1 MPLIWYLM
9 LSFALFIIGLIGVLI
24 RRNVVVVLM
33 SIELIM
39 NAVNINMVVFSR
51 YLPSTTGQIFT
62 IFSIV
67 VAAAEAAL
75 GLALIVAV
83 YRNSKT
89 VNVDEISIM
98 KW

>member
-1 MPLIWYLM
+1 M